1 MIQQFIKKKINNK
14 TQFIELVASIYNIIH
29 YNNSYRYRN
38 KNNLSWKGAF
48 LKGCKFNISGK
59 NNTILFSP
67 KARFK
72 NCTFDISGNNCQII
86 VGGNHTIISNVNF
99 CCQDDHSKIIIGDDF
114 TMEGG
119 HIAATEG
126 EIIKIGNDCMFSSDI
141 EIRNGDSHSIIK
153 ANSQERI
160 NWGKPVIIEDHVWLT
175 AHVRVL
181 KGSFIPHHS
190 IIGNSS
196 VVSKALEEP
205 YSIYGGS
212 PIRNL
217 KTNIDWDR
225 NRYKFKKNNQ

>member
-1 MIQQFIKKKINNK
+1 
-14 TQFIELVASIYNIIH
+14 
-29 YNNSYRYRN
+29 
-38 KNNLSWKGAF
+38 
-48 LKGCKFNISGK
+48 
-59 NNTILFSP
+59 
-67 KARFK
+67 
-72 NCTFDISGNNCQII
+72 
-86 VGGNHTIISNVNF
+86 
-99 CCQDDHSKIIIGDDF
+99 
-114 TMEGG
+114 MEGG

-126 EIIKIGNDCMFSSDI
+126 EIIKIGNDCMFSGDI

-160 NWGKPVIIEDHVWLT
+160 NWAKPVIIEDHVWLT

-181 KGSFIPHHS
+181 KPHHS

-196 VVSKALEEP
+196 VVSKVLEEP
-205 YSIYGGS
+205 HSIYGGS